1 MRLPKEKRFGSK
13 IASLSQAI
21 QRLFLAY
28 FSIVEL
34 NLTIEST
41 QGHYTSRQ
49 YGEIMSKMK
58 VLFIDETGDHSL
70 SKIDKSYPIFVL
82 SGVIV
87 DEDYHDGELTS
98 MLNDF
103 KKRHFGNSDVI
114 LHSQEMTHPQ
124 NAKNREYM
132 QFMDIDFRRAFYKD
146 FERSLGQLNISV
158 VACVIM
164 KNKHFANYGL
174 EAKDPY
180 LLSFDNLLNRL
191 VFDLNDDQRGKI
203 VAESRNSVLDNQ
215 LEIAY
220 LASRVE
226 GTNKVRPAELK
237 LKLDS
242 SISFRQKSDNVAG
255 LQLADMVASPIARHY
270 LGKPE
275 RVGHQ
280 LSYKSVFSKVR
291 NIKGR
296 WENVG
301 ITILPRK

>member
-1 MRLPKEKRFGSK
+1 M
-13 IASLSQAI
+13 Q
-21 QRLFLAY
+21 
-28 FSIVEL
+28 
-34 NLTIEST
+34 
-41 QGHYTSRQ
+41 
-49 YGEIMSKMK
+49 

-87 DEDYHDGELTS
+87 DEHYHDGDLTN

-103 KKRHFGNSDVI
+103 KQRHFGTADVI

-124 NAKNREYM
+124 NAKSREYVK
-132 QFMDIDFRRAFYKD
+132 FIDVTFRRTFYKD
-146 FERSLGQLNISV
+146 FEHLLTQLNISV

-180 LLSFDNLLNRL
+180 LLSFDNLLNRII
-191 VFDLNDDQRGKI
+191 FDLDDSQRGKI

-226 GTNKVRPAELK
+226 GTNKVQPAEIK

-242 SISFRQKSDNVAG
+242 SINFRQKSDNIAG

-280 LSYKSVFSKVR
+280 LSYESVFSKVR

-296 WENVG
+296 WENIG